1 MTGWLD
7 QPLLDLAAV
16 DLDGSGPVRY
26 LLHQRFRYDYDRPA
40 YELHQR
46 LVAVPRDRHGPLRRQ
61 AHLVSV
67 STPGRPASSRG
78 SARADREG
86 NLVVRVR
93 LPVVEDSVEF
103 TTAAVVERAGPPADA
118 LLPAAA
124 LADARH
130 LRPTRLTRPDAALR
144 ALAAELR
151 AEAPDDRDFALA
163 ACARLRS
170 ELDFAFEAT
179 SVSTTAAEAYAT
191 RQGVCQD
198 FAHVMLA
205 VCRAAGVP
213 ARYVSGHLLGQEG
226 GSHAWVEVLVAD
238 GGRARAVA
246 VDPANGCRVGARHL
260 PVAVGRDYADVA
272 PTSGVYSGTARG
284 RLTWTKRAGV
294 VALSPAGAAPRLRPS
309 GDGPGPRHRT
319 ANVSR

>member
-16 DLDGSGPVRY
+16 DLDSPGPVRY

-40 YELHQR
+40 YDVHQR
-46 LVAVPRDRHGPLRRQ
+46 LVAVPRVRHGQLRRR

-67 STPGRPASSRG
+67 SVPGCPGPRST
-78 SARADREG
+78 ARADRHG

-93 LPVVEDSVEF
+93 LPVVEESVEF
-103 TTAAVVERAGPPADA
+103 TAAAVLERVGPPGGVP
-118 LLPAAA
+118 LPDAA
-124 LADARH
+124 LTDARH

-144 ALAAELR
+144 ELAAELR
-151 AEAPDDRDFALA
+151 AGAPDDADFAAA
-163 ACARLRS
+163 ACARLQT

-191 RQGVCQD
+191 RRGVCQD
-198 FAHVMLA
+198 FAHILLA

-213 ARYVSGHLLGQEG
+213 ARYVSGHLLGQPG
-226 GSHAWVEVLVAD
+226 GSHAWVEVLVPD
-238 GGRARAVA
+238 GHRARALA
-246 VDPANGCRVGARHL
+246 VDPSNGGHAGPRHL

-272 PTSGVYSGTARG
+272 PVSGVYSGAARG
-284 RLTWTKRAGV
+284 RLTWIKRAGV
-294 VALSPAGAAPRLRPS
+294 
-309 GDGPGPRHRT
+309 T
-319 ANVSR
+319 AVG